1 MSAQVACLST
11 IMEHESE
18 EDIEEAHATY
28 IRLAS
33 NGVPGLVSTRFS
45 HPQTSLPMPDSV
57 ERNASP
63 KLAVPN
69 EKQNQKDLWE
79 AYFDTGADT
88 MENRIIRA
96 MRAADELD
104 KETEFL
110 QPVTPDVD
118 LTVKLV
124 DIPSRSKK
132 RLSSTAVEE
141 PESLRCSKPPTPR
154 DGEAGLPVK
163 QVPRVSPVALLAEE
177 QASAASRKPALKLHI
192 PSRSAPWAGDA
203 AANSDRHTS
212 DTAYCPRHAA
222 PQVSHRRRSHTAE
235 SNLSPTQKSAGE
247 EATRKDLP
255 GLFSATED
263 NDAPFEPV
271 LPLMEDL
278 VVFFTPETPNELHNF
293 VFRRLSEGFRTPRQ
307 SISGLVTQRHDSLF
321 SAETSCLSMEDGDE
335 LDQPQ
340 SEDDHVNDSAAHWAH
355 KDLIHGLPTPSRSP
369 NPMDASSVVMP
380 RVDAR
385 LYSISVGEETAASI
399 QNFLRSFLG
408 SQFPLQDRK
417 YSTYDGVE
425 LAEPGLWRPLECDGQ
440 VVSPDGEP
448 RLDLILAVGAES
460 GVKKNRLSEI
470 VGQIDQLG
478 FKTSGLSR
486 SGRLDIRF
494 LIANAMQAF
503 TAQPLTKQTQ
513 SNPFVDRALLAALII
528 PHLETYLATHPDV
541 RFLLI
546 EYPSEHLPTVI
557 ALQTLIGTEMMKVVG
572 IINSDASPPAQS
584 LTVPETERRPSEG
597 FRSLNRR
604 GSRLSGTF
612 VGPCSFS
619 KANFLLA
626 SSASGFETAAFV
638 AAIRES
644 LISISDFYIPDR
656 PLYRHPNPQHP
667 SRKARKKTVVAAGGA
682 AVSSERV
689 DDEDDE
695 EEDDDDDDV
704 PDAEERRL
712 MPLYLRRREDVER
725 GRSSKALRWL
735 GLV

>member
-1 MSAQVACLST
+1 MALSTSPPRVGHIVALEGPSDLVATQLRLLPNSQQILVLPSLEHYLRNPSPDAPFDARQLIHRYHTASQVRHSEALEFLRLSTSTDQKRLVFMHGGTMSAQVACLST

-18 EDIEEAHATY
+18 GDIEEAHATY

-33 NGVPGLVSTRFS
+33 NGVPGLISTRFS
-45 HPQTSLPMPDSV
+45 HPQTGPPMSDSV

-63 KLAVPN
+63 NLAVPS
-69 EKQNQKDLWE
+69 EKHDQKDLWE
-79 AYFDTGADT
+79 AYFDTGTDT

-154 DGEAGLPVK
+154 DGEARLPVK
-163 QVPRVSPVALLAEE
+163 QVPRVSPVTSLAEE
-177 QASAASRKPALKLHI
+177 PASAASRKPALKIHI
-192 PSRSAPWAGDA
+192 PSRSAPWAGDVA
-203 AANSDRHTS
+203 AEYSDQHTS
-212 DTAYCPRHAA
+212 ATAYCPRHAV
-222 PQVSHRRRSHTAE
+222 PQASHHRRSHTAE
-235 SNLSPTQKSAGE
+235 SNLSPTQKSAVD
-247 EATRKDLP
+247 EATQEDLP
-255 GLFSATED
+255 GQDSEAGSLSQEKGAATSTKPETSQATED

-293 VFRRLSEGFRTPRQ
+293 VFRRLSEGLRTPRQ
-307 SISGLVTQRHDSLF
+307 SISGSVTKRHDSLF

-340 SEDDHVNDSAAHWAH
+340 SEDDHVNDRPTPWAH
-355 KDLIHGLPTPSRSP
+355 KDLIHGLPTPSHSP

-380 RVDAR
+380 RVDTR
-385 LYSISVGEETAASI
+385 LYNISVGEETAASI
-399 QNFLRSFLG
+399 QNFLRSFLV

-417 YSTYDGVE
+417 YSTYDGAE

-448 RLDLILAVGAES
+448 RPDLILAVGAES

-486 SGRLDIRF
+486 SGRLDIR
-494 LIANAMQAF
+494 
-503 TAQPLTKQTQ
+503 
-513 SNPFVDRALLAALII
+513 
-528 PHLETYLATHPDV
+528 
-541 RFLLI
+541 
-546 EYPSEHLPTVI
+546 
-557 ALQTLIGTEMMKVVG
+557 
-572 IINSDASPPAQS
+572 
-584 LTVPETERRPSEG
+584 
-597 FRSLNRR
+597 
-604 GSRLSGTF
+604 
-612 VGPCSFS
+612 
-619 KANFLLA
+619 
-626 SSASGFETAAFV
+626 
-638 AAIRES
+638 
-644 LISISDFYIPDR
+644 
-656 PLYRHPNPQHP
+656 
-667 SRKARKKTVVAAGGA
+667 
-682 AVSSERV
+682 
-689 DDEDDE
+689 
-695 EEDDDDDDV
+695 
-704 PDAEERRL
+704 
-712 MPLYLRRREDVER
+712 
-725 GRSSKALRWL
+725 
-735 GLV
+735 